1 MRRRFRWDKKYL
13 NWGITAFCVVAAAI
27 LFYMA
32 LRFLPNIG
40 SGAKKFLT
48 ILSPFVWGLGI
59 TYLLSPLMKILD
71 KFLKGKKAGGSFRL
85 RRSAAVLVS
94 EIILLIVITAL
105 ILLIIPQL
113 YSSIETIVTNSPE
126 YISKITSWV
135 EVVLKDNPELEKYA
149 SDAISVLNT
158 DLIELLKT
166 KIMPSLGN
174 IVSNLTTGVYAVL
187 KSVYNLIIGI
197 IVSVYLLSN
206 IEGVI
211 AGTRRILYSIFSIE
225 TAEKIRTSV
234 RFIDKTFMGFIK
246 GKLLDSLII
255 GFLCY
260 IVCALLRMPY
270 NLLVSVIVCVT
281 NIIPFFGPFIGAIPS
296 ALIILLVDPLKC
308 LIFVIFIII
317 LQQLDGNV
325 IGPKILGSSI
335 GIDGFWVMFSI
346 ILGAGL
352 FGFWGMLLGVPVFV
366 VIYTGVDRLIE
377 RKLQRT
383 DLPVSASSYRNL
395 DHIDAAT
402 REVFTKPIPA
412 EISVPEKKA
421 LPKKTASSKKNGKSG
436 KKNRQEEL
444 PPEKEPEQSIELP
457 PAKEPEQS
465 SSPAPAPAQS

>member
-13 NWGITAFCVVAAAI
+13 NWGITAFSVIAAAI

-32 LRFLPNIG
+32 LRFLPDIG
-40 SGAKKFLT
+40 IGANKIIK
-48 ILSPFVWGLGI
+48 ILSPFVWGLVI
-59 TYLLSPLMKILD
+59 TYLLSPLMKVLD
-71 KFLKGKKAGGSFRL
+71 KFLRGKKAEKNFKL

-94 EIILLIVITAL
+94 EIILVIVITAL

-135 EVVLKDNPELEKYA
+135 EVVLKDNPALEKYA

-158 DLIELLKT
+158 DFIDLLKT

-174 IVSNLTTGVYAVL
+174 IVSNLTTGVYAVI

-206 IEGVI
+206 IESVI
-211 AGTRRILYSIFSIE
+211 AGTRRLLYSVFSIE
-225 TAEKIRTSV
+225 TAEKIRTSIS
-234 RFIDKTFMGFIK
+234 FIDKTFMGFIK

-270 NLLVSVIVCVT
+270 NLLVSVIVGVT
-281 NIIPFFGPFIGAIPS
+281 NIIPFFGPFIGAVPS

-325 IGPKILGSSI
+325 IGPKILGNSI
-335 GIDGFWVMFSI
+335 GIDGFWIMFSI

-366 VIYTGVDRLIE
+366 VIYTGIDHLIE

-383 DLPVSASSYRNL
+383 DLPVKASSYENL
-395 DHIDAAT
+395 DYIDAAT
-402 REVFTKPIPA
+402 REVFTKPIQEAIPA
-412 EISVPEKKA
+412 QERKA
-421 LPKKTASSKKNGKSG
+421 LPKKSKYPKNGK
-436 KKNRQEEL
+436 NTEVEEQNKDGL
-444 PPEKEPEQSIELP
+444 SENEPARNNDPVPVEE
-457 PAKEPEQS
+457 EMNS
-465 SSPAPAPAQS
+465 SV